1 MNLVTAEHL
10 TKSYTERLL
19 FDDTDF
25 SINEGDKIGLIG
37 INGTGKSTLLKLVAG
52 LEEPDSGR
60 IVRGRNLDIRYLPQN
75 PVFHPGETVL
85 ESVLRENEGH
95 EHVWDIES
103 QAKSMLNRLG
113 IPDFNE
119 KVEHLSGGQKK
130 RAALAS
136 VLLSTAELLILDEP
150 TNHLDSEMAD
160 WLEDYLKKFKG
171 ALLMITHDRYFLDS
185 VTNRIVEL
193 DNGKLYS
200 YQANYEGF
208 LELKAERMDME
219 KASERKRQSILRTEL
234 AWMQRGARAR
244 STKQKGR
251 IQRFETLRDKKG
263 PVEDGKVE
271 MESISSR
278 LGRTTIEIS
287 DLCKSYGDKVLV
299 KDYTYFFLKDDR
311 IGYIGPNGS
320 GKSTLMKM
328 IAGWV
333 KPDSGTIEIGQTV
346 KLGYFSQENEDM
358 DTSLKVIDYIKNV
371 AEYVKTKDGSISASQ
386 MLERFLFP
394 PSVQYTVIEKLSGG
408 ERRRLYLLKILM
420 SAPNVLILD
429 EPTNDLDI
437 QTLMI
442 LEDYLDSFQG
452 IVITVSHDRYFLDRT
467 VTRVIEIQEGK
478 AEFYSGN
485 YSFYAVEKE
494 RRFEER
500 QRQYEKEQAKIQQLE
515 KAAEQLRT
523 WAYSGMD
530 KTFKRVKSMEKRIER
545 MRVTD
550 RPKKARK
557 MEVRFGEREFRGDEV
572 LTIKHLKKSFGSRTL
587 FDDVNLEVA
596 GGERIALLG
605 DNGTGKSTLIKIL
618 MGEES
623 PDEGKLRLGPTVKI
637 GYLPQIIHFDHPERS
652 LVDTMIYDLDC
663 TAQTARNRL
672 AAFQFKGE
680 DVFKPVSA
688 LSGGEQSRLRLCM
701 LMDAKINLLILDEP
715 TNHLDI
721 QSREWIEEAVE
732 EYEGNLLFVSH
743 DRYFIDRFATR
754 IWMLEGGHITDFKG
768 TYQEY
773 LAMRQRQKNQPQP
786 AAQVQAQ
793 APKEKKEKPKR
804 PGGTKNLEKE
814 VAAAERAV
822 AKAEERMFDLT
833 QEMEAAAADYLK
845 LQDLYEQKEA
855 LEEEILKLYG
865 KWEDLSA
872 QLEEARG

>member
-452 IVITVSHDRYFLDRT
+452 IVITVSHDRYFLDRVVGRIFAFEGDGKLQQYEGGFTDYQAAKTEREAKLSESGTENAAT
-467 VTRVIEIQEGK
+467 VK
-478 AEFYSGN
+478 KSGN
-485 YSFYAVEKE
+485 KGNDTVETDSVSRGNVKPRE
-494 RRFEER
+494 KKLKFS
-500 QRQYEKEQAKIQQLE
+500 YKEQ
-515 KAAEQLRT
+515 
-523 WAYSGMD
+523 
-530 KTFKRVKSMEKRIER
+530 
-545 MRVTD
+545 
-550 RPKKARK
+550 
-557 MEVRFGEREFRGDEV
+557 
-572 LTIKHLKKSFGSRTL
+572 
-587 FDDVNLEVA
+587 
-596 GGERIALLG
+596 
-605 DNGTGKSTLIKIL
+605 
-618 MGEES
+618 
-623 PDEGKLRLGPTVKI
+623 
-637 GYLPQIIHFDHPERS
+637 
-652 LVDTMIYDLDC
+652 
-663 TAQTARNRL
+663 
-672 AAFQFKGE
+672 
-680 DVFKPVSA
+680 
-688 LSGGEQSRLRLCM
+688 
-701 LMDAKINLLILDEP
+701 
-715 TNHLDI
+715 
-721 QSREWIEEAVE
+721 REWDTIEDDIAALEEAVE
-732 EYEGNLLFVSH
+732 
-743 DRYFIDRFATR
+743 
-754 IWMLEGGHITDFKG
+754 
-768 TYQEY
+768 
-773 LAMRQRQKNQPQP
+773 
-786 AAQVQAQ
+786 
-793 APKEKKEKPKR
+793 
-804 PGGTKNLEKE
+804 NLEKE
-814 VAAAERAV
+814 IEASATNFTKLNELM
-822 AKAEERMFDLT
+822 KEKEE
-833 QEMEAAAADYLK
+833 
-845 LQDLYEQKEA
+845 KE
-855 LEEEILKLYG
+855 
-865 KWEDLSA
+865 A
-872 QLEEARG
+872 QLEEKMDRWVYLNDLAEQIEAQKNR